1 MPTTKLSTHLR
12 RQVRDIRAA
21 HGWTQSQLAHAIGVT
36 QGAVSAW
43 ERGLR
48 SPSPLA
54 WRALMDLDAP
64 SPKRTDK

>member
-1 MPTTKLSTHLR
+1 MPTTLSAHLR

-54 WRALMDLDAP
+54 WRALMDLP
-64 SPKRTDK
+64 TPTKRTDT